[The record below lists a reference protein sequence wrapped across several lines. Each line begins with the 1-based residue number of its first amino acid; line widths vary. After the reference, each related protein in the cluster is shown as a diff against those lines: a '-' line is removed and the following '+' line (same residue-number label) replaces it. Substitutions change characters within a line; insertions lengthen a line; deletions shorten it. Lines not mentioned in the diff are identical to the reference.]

1 MQTAYVVVPF
11 ERVGARVGARQAMI
25 CMAQHEACGL
35 AQQLAQQV
43 PGVAIIERTLDPETG
58 DGIDRLLAGY
68 RMVPPQFPESANW
81 VMALN

>member
-25 CMAQHEACGL
+25 SVDAASETASL

-43 PGVAIIERTLDPETG
+43 PGVAVIERRLPDTG
-58 DGIDRLLAGY
+58 DGVDKLLAGY
-68 RMVPPQFPESANW
+68 GMVPSQFPECTNW
-81 VMALN
+81 VIALN

>member
-25 CMAQHEACGL
+25 CVAEDEACGL
-35 AQQLAQQV
+35 AKQLAQQV

-58 DGIDRLLAGY
+58 DGIDKLLAGY
-68 RMVPPQFPESANW
+68 GMVPPEFPESANW
-81 VMALN
+81 VIALN

>member
-25 CMAQHEACGL
+25 CIAEDEACGL
-35 AQQLAQQV
+35 AKQLAQQV

-58 DGIDRLLAGY
+58 DGIDKLLAGY
-68 RMVPPQFPESANW
+68 GLVPPQFPESANW
-81 VMALN
+81 VIALN

>member
-11 ERVGARVGARQAMI
+11 ERMGARVGARQAMI

-43 PGVAIIERTLDPETG
+43 PGVAVIERTIDPETG
-58 DGIDRLLAGY
+58 HGIDSLLARYG
-68 RMVPPQFPESANW
+68 MVPPQFPESANW